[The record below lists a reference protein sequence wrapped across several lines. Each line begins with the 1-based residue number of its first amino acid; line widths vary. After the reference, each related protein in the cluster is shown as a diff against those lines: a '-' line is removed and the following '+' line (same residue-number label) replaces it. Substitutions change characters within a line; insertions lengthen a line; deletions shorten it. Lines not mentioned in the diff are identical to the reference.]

1 MTDFSERDYAFMQ
14 AALAVARE
22 GGEQGEVPVGAVVVY
37 QGAIIATGY
46 NQPILSHDATAHAEI
61 VAIRE
66 ACQYFDNYRLPPNC
80 ELFVTLE
87 PCTMCLGAIIHA
99 RVSRVVFATTEP
111 KAGMMVSRQNFSQLD
126 FYNHFLTVQQGLMAE
141 DSRQLLQDF
150 FRQRRAQKKA
160 GKTAT

>member
-22 GGEQGEVPVGAVVVY
+22 GGEQGEVPVGAVIVY

-66 ACQYFDNYRLPPNC
+66 ACQYFDNYRLPD
-80 ELFVTLE
+80 
-87 PCTMCLGAIIHA
+87 
-99 RVSRVVFATTEP
+99 RKSVV
-111 KAGMMVSRQNFSQLD
+111 
-126 FYNHFLTVQQGLMAE
+126 
-141 DSRQLLQDF
+141 
-150 FRQRRAQKKA
+150 
-160 GKTAT
+160 

>member
-160 GKTAT
+160 GKTST